1 MQVNN
6 THKHRRDSAALA
18 GVCLVLQVAV
28 APYLAVGNGHIN
40 FALIFCAIVALTV
53 GGSWGVLCGFFS
65 GLVFDLSTTG
75 PIGLM
80 AFLLTSA
87 AFIMGMESR
96 NRLQDDSSA
105 AMILF
110 FMTCLVLSV
119 SYNLAMFLVG
129 EAHSVIDMLFL
140 RSLPSFILTSVAFL
154 PFAWQF
160 SKGSPH
166 TLSMDVSAKKRAGK
180 YRAKNP

>member
-18 GVCLVLQVAV
+18 GVCLVLQIAV

-40 FALIFCAIVALTV
+40 FALIFCAVVALTV

-80 AFLLTSA
+80 ARSEGTRRTPVTHR
-87 AFIMGMESR
+87 SR
-96 NRLQDDSSA
+96 MPSSA
-105 AMILF
+105 
-110 FMTCLVLSV
+110 
-119 SYNLAMFLVG
+119 
-129 EAHSVIDMLFL
+129 
-140 RSLPSFILTSVAFL
+140 
-154 PFAWQF
+154 
-160 SKGSPH
+160 
-166 TLSMDVSAKKRAGK
+166 
-180 YRAKNP
+180 